1 MHKISILKVNSPYSG
16 RQCMNIIIES
26 CILHSVCTKQSQIDL
41 VQFVRVLK
49 SAWLLICLFTCDRR
63 VTRHQLRRYAHTSE
77 RSVHASNER
86 FSPGIGCSSAPL
98 YVDWMRE
105 HKVISTT
112 LYSSLHVHVMTSQT
126 AVFISI
132 ASSPCFPSRVG
143 RNGSLASNV

>member
-63 VTRHQLRRYAHTSE
+63 VTRHQLRRLFFSTSVCGLDE
-77 RSVHASNER
+77 RTQRRVDGVTVIPWRLGHPLAWDATVCDST
-86 FSPGIGCSSAPL
+86 APT
-98 YVDWMRE
+98 YR
-105 HKVISTT
+105 
-112 LYSSLHVHVMTSQT
+112 
-126 AVFISI
+126 
-132 ASSPCFPSRVG
+132 
-143 RNGSLASNV
+143 SLAASGAELVAKQAEDRKTRIY